1 MSALWYPLFNPSLP
15 RLYRMSPRAIALARL
30 VLFGLTLLIAGL
42 PVSDALAA
50 SAHHTSTG
58 KRRHDAVKK
67 KPVAKKASKAPQ
79 RKATAA
85 SRSRKGT
92 ASHAAK
98 ARTARPAQKAQPPRQ
113 ARSARTART
122 AKTARSSKAT
132 PQRSPTVAKRKAVPK
147 AAVAAGAAA
156 GAAMAATAATTTTV
170 TTATTAG
177 AAPSA
182 TSPQVSTD
190 AKPKL
195 LARCGFTPA
204 SRKRLF
210 SKAVYVVDEKTRTP
224 LFALNAD
231 QVRPIASLSKLMTA
245 VVWLD
250 SGPAM
255 RAPLTVTNADLDTL
269 KFTHSR
275 LSVGSTLS
283 SADMLHISL
292 MASENRAAAALSRD
306 YPGGRPAFISAMNA
320 KARLLN
326 MPNTRFENS
335 TGLSPHNVSTAR
347 ELARLV
353 RASNGYPLIRRY
365 SIDHQQLV
373 RTGKGQLQYVNTNR
387 LVRYGK
393 VTASVQKTGFINE
406 SGHNMVMRMM
416 VHKQRPVIVTMLG
429 SDTPEGSRL
438 DGVRIAHWLSCS
450 LQ

>member
-1 MSALWYPLFNPSLP
+1 MSALWYPLLSPSLP
-15 RLYRMSPRAIALARL
+15 RLYRLSPRAIALARL
-30 VLFGLTLLIAGL
+30 VLFGVILLIAGL

-50 SAHHTSTG
+50 TAHQSSTG
-58 KRRHDAVKK
+58 KRRDATVKK
-67 KPVAKKASKAPQ
+67 KKAVARKSSKTAHGKAAAASTSRKRAASPRAKAPSG
-79 RKATAA
+79 RKAG
-85 SRSRKGT
+85 K
-92 ASHAAK
+92 
-98 ARTARPAQKAQPPRQ
+98 PPRQ
-113 ARSARTART
+113 A
-122 AKTARSSKAT
+122 KAA
-132 PQRSPTVAKRKAVPK
+132 AKRPPVAAKRSVTPK
-147 AAVAAGAAA
+147 RSTAAAAAVGAGAAA
-156 GAAMAATAATTTTV
+156 T
-170 TTATTAG
+170 
-177 AAPSA
+177 SA
-182 TSPQVSTD
+182 KIANASPTQVSTD

-204 SRKRLF
+204 SRKHLF
-210 SKAVYVVDEKTRTP
+210 SRAVYIVDEKTNTP
-224 LFALNAD
+224 LFARNAD

-250 SGPAM
+250 NGPPM

-269 KFTHSR
+269 KYTHSR
-275 LSVGSTLS
+275 LAVGSTLS
-283 SADMLHISL
+283 RADMLHISL

-320 KARLLN
+320 KARALN

-335 TGLSPHNVSTAR
+335 TGLSPRNVSTAR

-353 RASNGYPLIRRY
+353 RASNSYPLIRRY

-373 RTGKGQLQYVNTNR
+373 PTGKGQLQYVNTNR

-393 VTASVQKTGFINE
+393 VNASVQKTGFINE
-406 SGHNMVMRMM
+406 SGHNMVMRVM
-416 VHKQRPVIVTMLG
+416 VHKRRPVIVTMLG

>member
-1 MSALWYPLFNPSLP
+1 MP
-15 RLYRMSPRAIALARL
+15 RLYRMPPRAIAMARL
-30 VLFGLTLLIAGL
+30 VLFGVILLIAGL

-50 SAHHTSTG
+50 NAHPTSTG

-67 KPVAKKASKAPQ
+67 RKPVAKKAKAAPH

-85 SRSRKGT
+85 SASRKRAAT
-92 ASHAAK
+92 HAAK
-98 ARTARPAQKAQPPRQ
+98 GRTSRAAKRATPPRR
-113 ARSARTART
+113 ARVTKS
-122 AKTARSSKAT
+122 T
-132 PQRSPTVAKRKAVPK
+132 PKRSPTVARRKAVPK

-156 GAAMAATAATTTTV
+156 GATMAAAAKPGDTTAA
-170 TTATTAG
+170 
-177 AAPSA
+177 SA
-182 TSPQVSTD
+182 QVSTD
-190 AKPKL
+190 AKPRL

-210 SKAVYVVDEKTRTP
+210 SKAVYIVDEKTHTP

-275 LSVGSTLS
+275 LAVGSTLS
-283 SADMLHISL
+283 RANMLHISL

-326 MPNTRFENS
+326 MPNTRFENA
-335 TGLSPHNVSTAR
+335 TGLSPRNVSTAR

-353 RASNGYPLIRRY
+353 RASNGYALIRRY

-373 RTGKGQLQYVNTNR
+373 PTGKGQLQYVNTNR

-393 VTASVQKTGFINE
+393 VHASVQKTGFINE

-416 VHKQRPVIVTMLG
+416 VHKTRPVIVTMLG

-450 LQ
+450 LR

>member
-1 MSALWYPLFNPSLP
+1 MSALWYPLLSPSLP
-15 RLYRMSPRAIALARL
+15 RLYRMPPRAIAMARL
-30 VLFGLTLLIAGL
+30 VLFGVILLIAGL

-50 SAHHTSTG
+50 TAHQTSTG
-58 KRRHDAVKK
+58 KRRHAAVKK
-67 KPVAKKASKAPQ
+67 KKPVTKKAKSAPQ

-85 SRSRKGT
+85 SASRKRAAT
-92 ASHAAK
+92 HATKGRAG
-98 ARTARPAQKAQPPRQ
+98 
-113 ARSARTART
+113 RT
-122 AKTARSSKAT
+122 AKKAT
-132 PQRSPTVAKRKAVPK
+132 PPRRATVTKSTAKRSPTVARRRAVPK

-156 GAAMAATAATTTTV
+156 GATAAV
-170 TTATTAG
+170 TAKPGGTA
-177 AAPSA
+177 AASA
-182 TSPQVSTD
+182 QVSTD
-190 AKPKL
+190 ARPRL

-210 SKAVYVVDEKTRTP
+210 SKAVYIVDEKTHTP

-275 LSVGSTLS
+275 LAVGSTLS
-283 SADMLHISL
+283 RANMLHISL

-326 MPNTRFENS
+326 MPNTRFENA
-335 TGLSPHNVSTAR
+335 TGLSPRNVSTAR

-373 RTGKGQLQYVNTNR
+373 PTGKGQLQYVNTNR
-387 LVRYGK
+387 LVRYGR
-393 VTASVQKTGFINE
+393 VHASVQKTGFINE
-406 SGHNMVMRMM
+406 SGHNMVMRVM
-416 VHKQRPVIVTMLG
+416 VHKTRPVIVTMLG

-450 LQ
+450 LR

>member
-1 MSALWYPLFNPSLP
+1 MSALWYPLLSPSLP
-15 RLYRMSPRAIALARL
+15 RLYRMPPRAIAMARL
-30 VLFGLTLLIAGL
+30 VLFGVILLIAGL

-50 SAHHTSTG
+50 TAHQTSTG

-67 KPVAKKASKAPQ
+67 KKPVAKKAKSVPQ

-85 SRSRKGT
+85 SASRK
-92 ASHAAK
+92 
-98 ARTARPAQKAQPPRQ
+98 RTATHATKGRAG
-113 ARSARTART
+113 RT
-122 AKTARSSKAT
+122 AKKAT
-132 PQRSPTVAKRKAVPK
+132 PPRRTQVTKSTAKRSPTVARRKAVPK

-156 GAAMAATAATTTTV
+156 GATAAV
-170 TTATTAG
+170 TAKPGGTA
-177 AAPSA
+177 AASA
-182 TSPQVSTD
+182 QVSTD
-190 AKPKL
+190 ARPRL
-195 LARCGFTPA
+195 LARCGFTSA

-210 SKAVYVVDEKTRTP
+210 SKAVYIVDEKTHTP

-275 LSVGSTLS
+275 LAVGSTLS
-283 SADMLHISL
+283 RANMLHISL

-306 YPGGRPAFISAMNA
+306 YPGGRPAFILAMNA

-326 MPNTRFENS
+326 MPNTRFENA
-335 TGLSPHNVSTAR
+335 TGLSPRNVSTAR

-373 RTGKGQLQYVNTNR
+373 PTGKGQLQYVNTNR

-393 VTASVQKTGFINE
+393 VHASVQKTGFINE
-406 SGHNMVMRMM
+406 SGHNMVMRVM
-416 VHKQRPVIVTMLG
+416 VHKTRPVIVTMLG

-450 LQ
+450 LR